1 MTQGI
6 LTRPFV
12 NGRENIV
19 ISVIIV
25 NYNVREFLEQCLNS
39 VQRALHDIP
48 SEIIVIDNASVD
60 GSVPIIRKRFPQ
72 VILVENKENKG
83 FSAANNQG
91 LEIARGQ
98 FIVLLNPDTVVQEDT
113 FIKLLEFFEKTPDA
127 SAATCKILNPDGT
140 FSIDCRHSIPTPLT
154 AFWKVIGLSR
164 LFPKSKIFGRYN
176 LTYLDENDLY
186 PVEAISGS
194 FMMMRR
200 EIVKKVGKLDEDFF
214 MYCEDID
221 YCHRINK
228 AGGKIYYVPSSQ
240 IIHYKGESTKKN
252 NLDYV
257 ITFNRSLYKFYKKH
271 YQKKYVYPFKWLIF
285 LGTVLRGF
293 FIFVKNNLELYY
305 PVLLDLLILNGVLFI
320 NFWIRY
326 TLKSTFRLEDF
337 FNHYIVINI
346 ITTIVYFLSA
356 LFFESINRDRLSIL
370 KIIKANLM
378 AFTFVSALTF
388 FFNQFAFS
396 RLVVIISAVGSILLM
411 SLWRIILRAKRRKTT
426 SALSKDYF
434 LKRTVIVGNDKETRQ
449 LLGKLQS
456 YVSSSIKILGM
467 VAVNEKEVGK
477 SLNGIQIVTS
487 LKNLPEFIRLNR
499 VDLVIFTTHSLS
511 FEAILNTMSQ
521 VQNPQVEFKMVP
533 GHLEF
538 MIGKSTIERL
548 DSVPLVDI
556 EFAYGKPFNKM
567 VKRIF
572 DISLSFLL
580 LILLLPFH
588 LWNLITGVGK
598 IGHKNIFKYGQ
609 KPLSILWAE
618 KSKRLNFTLN
628 LLNILSGKLSFVGA
642 PLAEKEED
650 APAFDYKPGLTGL
663 VQINKDKITSV
674 ELYEN
679 FEAHYLKSQSLFLD
693 IEILLRA
700 LFQ

>member
-1 MTQGI
+1 MNQGI
-6 LTRPFV
+6 LTKPFV
-12 NGRENIV
+12 NDGQEIT

-39 VQRALHDIP
+39 VERALKDIP

-60 GSVPIIRKRFPQ
+60 GSVPMIRKRFPE
-72 VILVENKENKG
+72 VILIENKENKG

-91 LEIARGQ
+91 LEIARGK

-113 FIKLLEFFEKTPDA
+113 FVKLLEFFEKTPDA

-140 FSIDCRHSIPTPLT
+140 FSVDCRHSIPTPLT

-176 LTYLDENDLY
+176 LTYLDENDIY

-228 AGGKIYYVPSSQ
+228 AGGKIYYVPDSQ

-257 ITFNRSLYKFYKKH
+257 ITFNRSLYQFYKKH

-285 LGTVLRGF
+285 LGTVLRGL
-293 FIFVKNNLELYY
+293 FIFIKNNLELYY
-305 PVLLDLLILNGVLFI
+305 PVLLDLTLLNVVLFGM
-320 NFWIRY
+320 FWLRY
-326 TLKSTFRLEDF
+326 TLKGSFHLGDF
-337 FNHYIVINI
+337 FSHYIVING
-346 ITTIVYFLSA
+346 ITTVAYFLSA
-356 LFFESINRDRLSIL
+356 LFFESVNRDRLSVI
-370 KIIKANLM
+370 KIVKANIT

-396 RLVVIISAVGSILLM
+396 RLVVIVSAVGSVLLM
-411 SLWRIILRAKRRKTT
+411 SLWRIILRARRRKTT
-426 SALSKDYF
+426 SALSRDYF
-434 LKRTVIVGNDKETRQ
+434 LKRTVIVGYDKETKQ
-449 LLGKLQS
+449 LLNKLQS
-456 YVSSSIKILGM
+456 YVASSIKILGL
-467 VAVNEKEVGK
+467 VALNAQDVGK
-477 SLNGIQIVTS
+477 TLNGIPVVTQ
-487 LKNLPEFIRLNR
+487 LENLPEYIRLNR
-499 VDLVIFTTHSLS
+499 VDLVIFTTHNLS

-521 VQNPQVEFKMVP
+521 VQNPHVEFKTVP
-533 GHLEF
+533 SHLEF

-548 DSVPLVDI
+548 DTVPLIDI

-567 VKRIF
+567 VKRMF
-572 DISLSFLL
+572 DLLLSFFLL
-580 LILLLPFH
+580 VLLFPYH
-588 LWNLITGVGK
+588 LWNLIVGARS
-598 IGHKNIFKYGQ
+598 IEHKTIFKYGQ
-609 KPLSILWAE
+609 RPISILWTQ
-618 KSKRLNFTLN
+618 KGKGLSFTLH
-628 LLNILSGKLSFVGA
+628 LLNILRGDLSFVGA
-642 PLAEKEED
+642 PLAEKPED
-650 APAFDYKPGLTGL
+650 APMFDYKPGLTGL
-663 VQINKDKITSV
+663 VQINRDKITSS
-674 ELYEN
+674 EIYES
-679 FEAHYLKSQSLFLD
+679 FEAHYLKNQSLLLD
-693 IEILLRA
+693 VEILVQA
-700 LFQ
+700 IFQ